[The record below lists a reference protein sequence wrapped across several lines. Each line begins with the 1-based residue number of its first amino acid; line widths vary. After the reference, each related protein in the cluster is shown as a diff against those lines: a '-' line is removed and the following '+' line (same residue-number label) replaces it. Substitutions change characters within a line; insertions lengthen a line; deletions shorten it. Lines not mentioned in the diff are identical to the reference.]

1 MALLKSFPGVTLFCL
16 LCLSAVTADAQG
28 TWFQQFNCAM
38 TLPAGPLWNKPPP
51 VGPGVRA
58 AAQTNDRTASIM
70 LTIVPLPNP
79 STKID
84 AKFIEQF
91 EMGYFPVGKSK
102 KISGVQLVLQGV
114 PAYKATGEIYINGKT
129 IQTAM
134 YLWLADGRAYQIA
147 ALKLNTPPLEDA
159 EIQTAMNS
167 FHFLNTPKF

>member
-1 MALLKSFPGVTLFCL
+1 MRSIESLFRVGLFCL
-16 LCLSAVTADAQG
+16 VCLAATTAKAQG
-28 TWFQQFNCAM
+28 TWFQQFNCTL

-84 AKFIEQF
+84 AGFIAQF
-91 EMGYFPVGKSK
+91 EQGYFPAGKSR

-147 ALKLNTPPLEDA
+147 AMKLNTPPLEDA
-159 EIQTAMNS
+159 EILTAMNS
-167 FHFLNTPKF
+167 FHFLNPPKF